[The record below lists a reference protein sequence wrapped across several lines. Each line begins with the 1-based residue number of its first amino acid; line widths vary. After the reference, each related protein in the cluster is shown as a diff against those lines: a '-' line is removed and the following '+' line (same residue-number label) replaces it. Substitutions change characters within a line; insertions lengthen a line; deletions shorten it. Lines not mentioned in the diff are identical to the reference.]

1 MRWVLL
7 RWLRSNGPAGAKP
20 EMRVIRTVAELRAWS
35 REARIAGKSV
45 GLVPTMGAL
54 HEGHLSL
61 VRAARESCGAVAA
74 SIFVNPTQF
83 GPNED
88 FALYPRTFDAD
99 CALLEAEGVEIVF
112 APSPEEMYR
121 PGSTTFVEVAGL
133 SDRLDGKSR
142 PGHFRGVAT
151 VVAKLL
157 IAAEPDRAFFGQK
170 DAAQVAVLR
179 RMAADLGLPVELVVG
194 PIVRE
199 ADGLAMSSRNRYLS
213 EEERKQALVLSRA
226 LNAVQGLALGGE
238 TRASTLIEAARR
250 IISTEPAVRV
260 DYMAAVD
267 WATLE
272 AVDEIC
278 SGSLFAVAA
287 YVGST
292 RLIDNLVF

>member
-112 APSPEEMYR
+112 APSPEEMYS

-213 EEERKQALVLSRA
+213 EEVRMQALVLSRA